1 MKKIIVI
8 FDEEKTETVAVKSK
22 KYIVYKK
29 MKNFVDKLD
38 ELFDKY
44 VEEISPEIVE
54 NAADPMENIEEFDE
68 VMDEDLKIANMF
80 YDLKNKINDICFET
94 VERA

>member
-1 MKKIIVI
+1 MKIVVI
-8 FDEEKTETVAVKSK
+8 FDEEKAETVAVKSK
-22 KYIVYKK
+22 KYMVYKK

-38 ELFDKY
+38 ELFDEY

-68 VMDEDLKIANMF
+68 TMDRDIEVQNLF

-94 VERA
+94 VENA

>member
-1 MKKIIVI
+1 MKIVVI
-8 FDEEKTETVAVKSK
+8 FDEEKTETVAVKNK
-22 KYIVYKK
+22 KYILYKK

-38 ELFDKY
+38 DLFDEYIEK
-44 VEEISPEIVE
+44 ISPEIVE

-68 VMDEDLKIANMF
+68 VMDEDLEITDMF